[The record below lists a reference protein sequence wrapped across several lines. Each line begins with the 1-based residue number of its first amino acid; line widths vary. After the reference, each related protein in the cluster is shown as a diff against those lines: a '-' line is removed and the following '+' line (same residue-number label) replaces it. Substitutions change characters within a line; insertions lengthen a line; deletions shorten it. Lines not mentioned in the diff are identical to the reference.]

1 MEENFIQLLHT
12 HKDFLIYE
20 SRYENNDGKIIYRLN
35 SIDVTGNSFRNLLT
49 LDYEPSY
56 FLIPNCQVNCNTVE

>member
-1 MEENFIQLLHT
+1 MNGQGFQYF
-12 HKDFLIYE
+12 DNQLIYE

-35 SIDVTGNSFRNLLT
+35 SIDVTGNSFRNLMT

-56 FLIPNCQVNCNTVE
+56 FLKNGSD